1 MCDSQGVPLAVQ
13 ITAGQRHESKSLA
26 VVETAHTG
34 PAFGDRQLRPR
45 RLAAD
50 KGYDFARVRNWLA
63 ERDIAAVIPRRR
75 LRGSVPENSFDHLTY
90 HRRNAIERCI
100 GWLKHCRRIATRF
113 EKTASNFLAMIKL
126 AFIQQYFRR
135 HLRDTT

>member
-1 MCDSQGVPLAVQ
+1 MVQ
-13 ITAGQRHESKSLA
+13 A
-26 VVETAHTG
+26 AHTG
-34 PAFGDRQLRPR
+34 PAFGDRDARPQ
-45 RLAAD
+45 RLAGD
-50 KGYDFARVRNWLA
+50 KGYDFPRVRNWLNA
-63 ERDIAAVIPRRR
+63 RHIVPVIPRRR
-75 LRGSVPENSFDHLTY
+75 LAGSVPDESFDRLTY

-113 EKTASNFLAMIKL
+113 EKTANNFLAMLKL